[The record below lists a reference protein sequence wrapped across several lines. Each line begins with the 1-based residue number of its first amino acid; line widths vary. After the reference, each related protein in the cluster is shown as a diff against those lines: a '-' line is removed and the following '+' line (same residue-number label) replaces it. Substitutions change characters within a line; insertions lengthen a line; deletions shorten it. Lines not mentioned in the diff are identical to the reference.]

1 MEDNLIEVF
10 KECLNENLIDII
22 ISNGPKEYEVSKI
35 KVRPILLKNK
45 LVFQGSLYKGKQVI
59 HQNFEKDELIEECNR
74 WLVNCMKQVLIRTK
88 EKEITILISKKGKV
102 TMKQKTGSKEILD
115 KKVTLTHNREK
126 SYIIS
131 EGSPVPFLVD
141 LGVMTAAGQVVKA
154 KYDKFK
160 QINRFLE
167 FIQDILPALDKE
179 EENTIVDFG
188 CGKSY
193 LTFAMYYYLKEIK
206 GYNIKIVGLDL
217 KKDVIL
223 NCSNLAMK
231 YGYDKL
237 IFLEGDI
244 ASYNGVS
251 KVDMV
256 VTLHA
261 CDTATDYALLKAY
274 KWGAKII
281 LSVPC
286 CQHELNKQIK
296 NDILNPIL
304 NYGLLKE
311 RMAALITDG
320 IRANLLETVGYKT
333 QVLEFIDMEHT
344 PKNILIRA
352 VKRTSSDDD
361 RNDKN
366 KLEKS
371 RQELLKD
378 YEQLRDFLNINP
390 TLEVLL
396 NESQK
401 KE

>member
-1 MEDNLIEVF
+1 MEDKLIRVLD
-10 KECLNENLIDII
+10 ECLNDNLIDII
-22 ISNGPKEYEVSKI
+22 ISNGPKDYEISKI
-35 KVRPILLKNK
+35 KIRPIILKNN
-45 LVFQGSLYKGKQVI
+45 LVFQGSLYKGKQVF
-59 HQNFEKDELIEECNR
+59 HQNYEKNELLELCNE
-74 WLVNCMKQVLIRTK
+74 WLVNCMKQVFIRTK
-88 EKEITILISKKGKV
+88 EKEISILISKKGNV
-102 TMKQKTGSKEILD
+102 TIKQKTGNKELLD

-141 LGVMTAAGQVVKA
+141 LGVMTTTGQIVKA

-167 FIQDILPALDKE
+167 FIQDILPALNKG

-206 GYNIKIVGLDL
+206 GYNIKIIGLDL
-217 KKDVIL
+217 KKEVIL
-223 NCSNLAMK
+223 NCSKLASK

-237 IFLEGDI
+237 VFLEGDI
-244 ASYNGVS
+244 ASYNGVT

-274 KWGAKII
+274 EWGAKVI

-286 CQHELNKQIK
+286 CQLELNKQIK
-296 NDILNPIL
+296 NDILSPIL

-320 IRANLLETVGYKT
+320 IRANLLESVGYKT

-352 VKRTSSDDD
+352 VKRDNYTETTNENTKID
-361 RNDKN
+361 
-366 KLEKS
+366 KS
-371 RQELLKD
+371 RPNILEEF
-378 YEQLRDFLNINP
+378 EQLREFLNINP
-390 TLEVLL
+390 TLSRLL
-396 NESQK
+396 NESHK